1 MRLVVESPDEEGRIA
16 YERTI
21 NTVLTESTIRGS
33 IKGVHAYADPK
44 ESLFILILHLAKS
57 KGVVRFSEV
66 VTLKYVKEGVI
77 AVCENDKFMPEVL
90 RILWEKFGSEKVEQ
104 LSRYEIMV
112 RGEIGNEILNAIV
125 YDPEKELM
133 VGLMDVILR
142 IIPEGFRIRRYIRK
156 ENFFAVVAS
165 EDPIKNEWIEKAIK
179 MMEGMYDTINI

>member
-33 IKGVHAYADPK
+33 IKGVHVYADPR
-44 ESLFILILHLAKS
+44 EPVFILILYLAKS
-57 KGVVRFSEV
+57 SGTLRFSDV
-66 VTLKYVKEGVI
+66 VALKFVKDGVI

-90 RILWEKFGSEKVEQ
+90 RILWEKFGIERVEQ

-112 RGEIGNEILNAIV
+112 RGEIDNEILNAIV

-156 ENFFAVVAS
+156 ENVLAVIAS
-165 EDPIKNEWIEKAIK
+165 EDPIKNDWIEKAKK
-179 MMEGMYDTINI
+179 MMEAGYDTSNI

>member
-21 NTVLTESTIRGS
+21 NTVLSESTIRGS
-33 IKGVHAYADPK
+33 IKGVRVYADPK
-44 ESLFILILHLAKS
+44 EPVFILILQLAKS
-57 KGVVRFSEV
+57 SGVIKFSDAV
-66 VTLKYVKEGVI
+66 ALKFVKDGVI

-90 RILWEKFGSEKVEQ
+90 RILWEKFGNEKVEQ

-112 RGEIGNEILNAIV
+112 KNGISDEILNAIV

-133 VGLMDVILR
+133 AGLMDLILR

-156 ENFFAVVAS
+156 DNLLAVIAS
-165 EDPIKNEWIEKAIK
+165 EDPIKSDWIEKAIR
-179 MMEGMYDTINI
+179 MMEESI